1 MDEVAAADSRRA
13 LAAFAVYR
21 STNVGAWIEVTGW
34 SMSPLIRPGDEL
46 YVEFGDRR
54 PRRGEIA
61 VFREGELMI
70 AHRVVG
76 GERFGSKE
84 LLITRGDGMGAFD
97 PPFPADE
104 VLGVVRACR
113 RPERT
118 SNVPIAARGLP
129 ATGAGLVSAGAGHL
143 LVEVDRLPTALRR
156 PAGAVARRLVPAAV
170 NRLLRAAA
178 WSERFLV
185 PSRIDC

>member
-13 LAAFAVYR
+13 LAAFAAYR
-21 STNVGAWIEVTGW
+21 STNRGAWIEVMGW

-61 VFREGELMI
+61 VFRDGELMI

-76 GERFGSKE
+76 GERSGSKE
-84 LLITRGDGMGAFD
+84 LLITRGDGMATFD
-97 PPFPADE
+97 PPFPAGE

-129 ATGAGLVSAGAGHL
+129 ATAAGLVSAGAGHL
-143 LVEVDRLPTALRR
+143 IVKVDRFPAGLRR
-156 PAGAVARRLVPAAV
+156 PAGAVARRLAPAAV
-170 NRLLRAAA
+170 NRVLRAAA
-178 WSERFLV
+178 WSERFLI
-185 PSRIDC
+185 PNRIDW